1 MSITTKIKS
10 AISHIAASVMS
21 AYKTGAGQQ
30 PALGPAATPNINALL
45 LNLCDGDRDRA
56 LWVMRWLA
64 YPLRNEGAK
73 MATALLVSGAPGSG
87 KSLFFEQV
95 ILPIYGNQGVIPLQ
109 PINSPFND
117 WMAGKRL
124 VLVDEFHA
132 TTSIISRVK
141 QLISNSTI
149 AINSK
154 GYAEQVERNHM
165 NFVFISGVTNP
176 LNSDSNN
183 RRFMVIEPRKALPQ
197 TVYAGVAQEIASG
210 GIEAFSHFLLQQLDT
225 DDFCTRTAPL
235 NKKSTMKEAA

>member
-1 MSITTKIKS
+1 MSIITTIQS
-10 AISHIAASVMS
+10 AVCRIAAAIAA
-21 AYKTGAGQQ
+21 AYKTSAGQ

-45 LNLCDGDRDRA
+45 LNLCDGDHDRA
-56 LWVMRWLA
+56 LWVLRWLA

-95 ILPIYGNQGVIPLQ
+95 ILPIYGNQGTIPRQ

-124 VLVDEFHA
+124 VLVDEFRA
-132 TTSIISRVK
+132 TTSIISLVK

-176 LNSDSNN
+176 LNRDSNN
-183 RRFMVIEPRKALPQ
+183 RRFMVIEPRNALPQ
-197 TVYAGVAQEIASG
+197 VVYAGVAQEIVNG
-210 GIEAFSHFLLQQLDT
+210 GIEEFHHFLRQQLDT
-225 DDFCTRTAPL
+225 DDFCAFTAPL
-235 NKKSTMKEAA
+235 NKKSTWKEVA